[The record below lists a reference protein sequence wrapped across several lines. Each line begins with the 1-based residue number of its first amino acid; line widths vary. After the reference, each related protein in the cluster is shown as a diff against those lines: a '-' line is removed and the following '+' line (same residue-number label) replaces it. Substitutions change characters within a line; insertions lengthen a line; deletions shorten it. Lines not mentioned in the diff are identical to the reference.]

1 MIHGR
6 LAEKTKIILQPQG
19 VYQINLPAIFDLV
32 TIKPLTSGS
41 IRPVVGLWLCS
52 SCSVDGVTLL
62 QPVLTWNFEVK
73 AHNFRGFDVVFV
85 CFALR
90 GGWEQNCAVNM

>member
-1 MIHGR
+1 MIHGH

-41 IRPVVGLWLCS
+41 IRRVVGLWLCS

-62 QPVLTWNFEVK
+62 QPVYFEVK

-90 GGWEQNCAVNM
+90 GEWEPNCAVNM